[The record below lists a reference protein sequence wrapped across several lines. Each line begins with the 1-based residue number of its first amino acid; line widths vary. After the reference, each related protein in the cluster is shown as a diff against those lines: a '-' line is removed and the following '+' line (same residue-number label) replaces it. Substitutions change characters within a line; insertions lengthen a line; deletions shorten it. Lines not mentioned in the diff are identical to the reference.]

1 MTDPRPLTEVEAI
14 KAESRHLR
22 GPIHDDLQTDAP
34 NVSSASEQL
43 MKFHGI
49 YSQDNRDV
57 RRERTLAKE
66 PLDYSFMIRVVIP
79 GGRLSSEQWL
89 ALDGVADAIADGSLR
104 LTTRQAIQFHGVRKG
119 GLRPL
124 ATELHQR
131 LMTSFGACGDV
142 VRNVVS
148 CPFHDHAESEALR
161 ALPERLALAFRP
173 NTKAWWEVFVEGELA
188 ATGENQT
195 ERSFYGET
203 YLPRKFKIGVA
214 SPNENCIDVY
224 AQDVGIIP
232 AVHPELGQGYQ
243 LVVGGGLGR
252 SYANPDTFARLA
264 EPLTFVL
271 DDELETVIEAVVAT
285 YRDLGDRTDRKRARM
300 KYVVADL
307 GLAVF
312 RDHVEQ
318 RLGRELRAPITIERL
333 GEADDHLGWSEQHDG
348 TWILGVAVRA
358 GRLRDN
364 NVSSP
369 KAALRSIAER
379 YPVSFTLTA
388 LQDVLI
394 TGIQAEDRAAIDE
407 LLSAHGVV
415 GVDSLSP
422 LDRSAL
428 ACPALPTCSQALTE
442 SERRLPE
449 MVNLLD
455 AELTNVGLSGAPL
468 QLRMTGCPNGCA
480 RPAVAEVGIVGRTKS
495 TYDIYLGGGPNGDR
509 LARLHEEKVKF
520 EDIPS
525 VLNPLLAQ
533 WGEERDGDE
542 RFGEFLARKG
552 LA

>member
-1 MTDPRPLTEVEAI
+1 M
-14 KAESRHLR
+14 
-22 GPIHDDLQTDAP
+22 
-34 NVSSASEQL
+34 
-43 MKFHGI
+43 
-49 YSQDNRDV
+49 
-57 RRERTLAKE
+57 
-66 PLDYSFMIRVVIP
+66 
-79 GGRLSSEQWL
+79 
-89 ALDGVADAIADGSLR
+89 
-104 LTTRQAIQFHGVRKG
+104 
-119 GLRPL
+119 
-124 ATELHQR
+124 
-131 LMTSFGACGDV
+131 
-142 VRNVVS
+142 
-148 CPFHDHAESEALR
+148 
-161 ALPERLALAFRP
+161 
-173 NTKAWWEVFVEGELA
+173 
-188 ATGENQT
+188 
-195 ERSFYGET
+195 
-203 YLPRKFKIGVA
+203 
-214 SPNENCIDVY
+214 
-224 AQDVGIIP
+224 
-232 AVHPELGQGYQ
+232 
-243 LVVGGGLGR
+243 
-252 SYANPDTFARLA
+252 
-264 EPLTFVL
+264 
-271 DDELETVIEAVVAT
+271 
-285 YRDLGDRTDRKRARM
+285 
-300 KYVVADL
+300 VADL